1 MSEISKV
8 ELYAAIRQ
16 DLRAGLSKRAIERK
30 YGVGWRTV
38 AKATDSVLPGARKEY
53 PPRPQK
59 LDPYKPFI
67 DDILRGD
74 LEGPP
79 RQRHTATRIHQ
90 LLRAEHGMTDVSY
103 QRVSAYIRE
112 RRPQLRAQQ
121 VTARRR
127 TGRLVG
133 AAGFPR
139 LKTLLDFDFEAN
151 PSIDPAVIHALAGC
165 DWVREGRPLCL
176 TGAAGTGKS
185 HLLIALGVEAAKAGF
200 RVRYTLAAE
209 LVNKLVEAADRQRLS
224 RLIGRYR
231 GIDLLCID
239 ELGYTALDRRGAEL
253 LFQVLTERDEK
264 KSVAIASNRGIADWS
279 QVFPDALLRAAII
292 DRLTFGGIIVDTG
305 TRSYRRIRAESN
317 TPTDEAR

>member
-8 ELYAAIRQ
+8 ELYAAIRE
-16 DLRAGLSKRAIERK
+16 DLRAGMSKRAIERK
-30 YGVGWRTV
+30 HGVGWRTV
-38 AKATDSVLPGARKEY
+38 AKATESVLPGPRKEY

-79 RQRHTATRIHQ
+79 RQRHTATRIYQ
-90 LLRAEHGMTDVSY
+90 RLRAEQGMADVSY

-112 RRPQLRAQQ
+112 RRPQLRAEQ

-133 AAGFPR
+133 TAGFPR
-139 LKTLLDFDFEAN
+139 LKTLRDFDFGAN
-151 PSIDPAVIHALAGC
+151 PSVDPAVIRALTGC

-176 TGAAGTGKS
+176 TGEAGTGKT
-185 HLLIALGVEAAKAGF
+185 HLLIALGAEAAKAGF
-200 RVRYTLAAE
+200 RVRYTLATE
-209 LVNKLVEAADRQRLS
+209 LVTALAEAADRNRLS
-224 RLIGRYR
+224 RIIGRYR
-231 GIDLLCID
+231 GVDLLCID

-264 KSVAIASNRGIADWS
+264 KSVAIASNRSIVHWS
-279 QVFPDALLRAAII
+279 EVFPDARLRAAII
-292 DRLTFGGIIVDTG
+292 DRLTFGGTVVDTG
-305 TRSYRRIRAESN
+305 TRSYRRARAESGMLA
-317 TPTDEAR
+317 D